1 MMLSSSPNNTNGSI
15 HQCTCNKRINH
26 KNYHFSAIKSAVKK
40 LESVVWIWCGTSFFR
55 FQRCLARN
63 VQIMVSVSFVA
74 LCFDRTYN
82 YSKIYFPFEASINVC
97 IDFLKLT
104 INKCYC
110 VSAAEHFLYLHSF
123 SEMKYKLQKN
133 ILKAFYYLA
142 LDNSFTFYFYL
153 S

>member
-1 MMLSSSPNNTNGSI
+1 
-15 HQCTCNKRINH
+15 
-26 KNYHFSAIKSAVKK
+26 
-40 LESVVWIWCGTSFFR
+40 
-55 FQRCLARN
+55 
-63 VQIMVSVSFVA
+63 MVSVSFVA

-82 YSKIYFPFEASINVC
+82 YFKIYSPFEASINVC